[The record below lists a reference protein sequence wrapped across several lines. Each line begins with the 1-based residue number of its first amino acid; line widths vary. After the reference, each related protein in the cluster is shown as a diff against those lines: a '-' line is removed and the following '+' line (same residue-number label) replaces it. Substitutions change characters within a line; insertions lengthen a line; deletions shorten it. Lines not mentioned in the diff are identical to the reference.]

1 MELIQVLAWDRVKAV
16 NWIPNPHSLDYWISS
31 GIHIKNRN
39 FNGLYLSKLCRSKTS
54 MLGLIVS

>member
-16 NWIPNPHSLDYWISS
+16 NWIPNPRSLDYWISS

-39 FNGLYLSKLCRSKTS
+39 FNGLYLSNFAEVKPPCW
-54 MLGLIVS
+54 VS